1 MRQVS
6 AASLPADRGMWM
18 RRTTGAFID
27 ARPARSGVGGG
38 DRQARSAAHVQHSFA
53 AHLPGRGSEAETPDA
68 LALQMQLPDYALRSL
83 REAKRKMTLRLSSS
97 TVER

>member
-1 MRQVS
+1 
-6 AASLPADRGMWM
+6 MWM

-68 LALQMQLPDYALRSL
+68 LALQMQVARLRALLIVARGEKG
-83 REAKRKMTLRLSSS
+83 R
-97 TVER
+97 